1 MATSS
6 IKKSFVI
13 SSKKSALEIAT
24 QLLNVENSMPPT
36 LNRPR
41 KSKPV
46 AANQLVSYF
55 SEKEQIP
62 SGDNSVV

>member
-6 IKKSFVI
+6 IKKNFII

-24 QLLNVENSMPPT
+24 QLLNVENSMSPT

-41 KSKPV
+41 ISKQV
-46 AANQLVSYF
+46 AADQLVSYF
-55 SEKEQIP
+55 SEKKQIP
-62 SGDNSVV
+62 PGDNSVV